1 MTLPDTT
8 DDRRLKATLRLVERL
23 HVDGL
28 APRAIS
34 KVSGLSTGEVFNAL
48 GALGVSKKSMHQPQA
63 FSAWEEA
70 VLFGSMLGD
79 GHLRYR
85 HQGRGNPHFVISHAE
100 KQRDYLQWKVEQL
113 GDLFLQPS
121 FNVHADSD
129 GHRSV
134 HATSRCTPLLVEFHR
149 LFYGNVSS
157 KKTITEEV
165 LARVAEHDFRDAILA
180 VWFGDDG
187 YRSSGN
193 GKSVGFVL
201 GNLGAEEAYEHAAS
215 WFCSLGYEGTLHQ
228 HCGHRTYR
236 YFLLRVRAAHQFREV
251 IGPYLPSSMQYKLDI
266 GPPRNIR
273 RSRGRK
279 EG

>member
-1 MTLPDTT
+1 MFSDSPDG
-8 DDRRLKATLRLVERL
+8 RRQGATFRLVERL
-23 HVDGL
+23 HADGL

-48 GALGVSKKSMHQPQA
+48 GALGVSKKSIHLPQA

-70 VLFGSMLGD
+70 VLLGSLLGD
-79 GHLRYR
+79 GHLHYR
-85 HQGRGNPHFVISHAE
+85 HQGHGNPHFVLSHAE
-100 KQRDYLQWKVEQL
+100 KQCDYLQWKVEQL

-121 FNVHADSD
+121 FNVHADSE

-134 HATSRCTPLLVEFHR
+134 HATSRCTSLLVEFYR
-149 LFYGNVSS
+149 LFYGTTST
-157 KKTITEEV
+157 KKTITDEV
-165 LARVAEHDFRDAILA
+165 LKRVAEHDFRDAILA

-187 YRSSGN
+187 YRTSGN
-193 GKSVGFVL
+193 GKSVGFVF
-201 GNLGAEEAYEHAAS
+201 GNLGSEEAYERVAS
-215 WFCSLGYEGTLHQ
+215 WFGELGYEGVLHQ

-236 YFLLRVRAAHQFREV
+236 YFLLRVRAAHQLRDA
-251 IGPYLPSSMQYKLDI
+251 IGPYLPPSMQYKLDI